1 MKNIFN
7 NLIILAILIAGS
19 IAVVVTK
26 PTNLGLDLKGGV
38 SIVLE
43 PDIEKAL
50 IKEYEKYSKDVET
63 FLDIKDVKIL
73 DVYVNKDGI
82 YVEIVEEG
90 NISQILKELE
100 EEFPRFT
107 VKREKKGLIHLYLD
121 EQEISRFERNII
133 SQAIEIL
140 RNRIDALGVAQP
152 VITKIGPKRILIELP
167 GYLDLERA
175 KRIIGRTASLE
186 LKIVIDSAPVK
197 EVLEEKLTKDTEILP
212 SVTGNEWFLLEKV
225 PAITGADLKT
235 AYQSMDEFGS
245 PAVTFELKSESASKF
260 GEFTQRNIG
269 KRLAIVLDGK
279 VVSAPVIRSRISSSG
294 QITGY
299 FTPEEAR
306 DLAVVLRAGA
316 LPTDL
321 KVLQER
327 IVGPSL
333 GKDAIEQG
341 VKAGL
346 LGFALLLTI
355 VIIRYKIAG
364 VIATFSII
372 LNALLLWA
380 GLVLL
385 DATLTLPGIAGI
397 ILNMGIAVD
406 SNVLIFERF
415 KEELRLGNTLR
426 KAIELGY
433 RRSLS
438 AVWDTH
444 ITLLV
449 ASLILFQFGSGPVKG
464 FATTLAIG
472 TIASFI
478 SNVHYT
484 KVLLD
489 LLAKYRILK
498 A

>member
-1 MKNIFN
+1 MKNILN
-7 NLIILAILIAGS
+7 NLIILAILIVGS
-19 IAVVVTK
+19 IAVVALK

-50 IKEYEKYSKDVET
+50 FKEYEKYSKDIEV
-63 FLDIKDVKIL
+63 FLDTKDVKIL
-73 DVYVNKDGI
+73 DVNVKKDGI
-82 YVEIVEEG
+82 YVEIIEEE
-90 NISQILKELE
+90 NTSQILE
-100 EEFPRFT
+100 EIEQEFPRFA
-107 VKREKKGLIHLYLD
+107 VRREKDGLIHIYLD
-121 EQEISRFERNII
+121 SQEITKFERSII

-186 LKIVIDSAPVK
+186 LKIVIDSAPIK

-212 SVTGNEWFLLEKV
+212 SLKGQEWFLLEKV
-225 PAITGADLKT
+225 PAITGGDLKT
-235 AYQSMDEFGS
+235 AYQSADEFGS
-245 PAVTFELKSESASKF
+245 PAVAFELKGESASKF

-279 VVSAPVIRSRISSSG
+279 VVSAPVIRSRISNRG

-321 KVLQER
+321 QILQER

-341 VKAGL
+341 MKAGL

-355 VIIRYKIAG
+355 VIVRYKIAG
-364 VIATFSII
+364 VIATFSIL
-372 LNALLLWA
+372 LNAILLWA

-498 A
+498 I